1 MTGWS
6 FFFILVGV
14 AFLTYQLFRIIDAIE
29 RPARRTSRR
38 RAMARGVPCYGCPGK
53 ADDPDGRRKI

>member
-14 AFLTYQLFRIIDAIE
+14 AFLTCQLFRIIDAIE

-38 RAMARGVPCYGCPGK
+38 RAMAR
-53 ADDPDGRRKI
+53 

>member
-14 AFLTYQLFRIIDAIE
+14 AFLAAQVFRLVDAIE
-29 RPARRTSRR
+29 RPTQRSRR
-38 RAMARGVPCYGCPGK
+38 RAVAR
-53 ADDPDGRRKI
+53 